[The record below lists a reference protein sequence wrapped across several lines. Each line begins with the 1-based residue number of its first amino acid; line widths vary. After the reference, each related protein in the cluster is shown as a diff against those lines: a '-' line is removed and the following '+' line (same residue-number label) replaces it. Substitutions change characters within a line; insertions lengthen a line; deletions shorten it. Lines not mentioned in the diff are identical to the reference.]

1 MSTEDIITPKD
12 ALNEYFKLKSKFENE
27 LNLYKK
33 KIINNPTLSKR
44 EKRSEFLKLKP
55 KCINCKRPSK
65 KGTIFSVIYNP
76 ENDKTGGYRKFT
88 ATCGNLVDPC
98 NLNIE
103 IDLGDTEPLD
113 KLIRNIRDEIKSS
126 KNKII
131 DNKNKLLFGLI
142 TTETALDNFDFN
154 KGFITDLTSIY
165 EMYFDQWNKIVD
177 DPDKKREL
185 DEATILFYET
195 VNKMK
200 ASIKKMN
207 ENNENKIASDV
218 ADIYIKLLKPLLDKI
233 RHLKYSENLIY
244 HDDYDNACKLIQ
256 RQHTDLDMGV
266 SGYQSRVLK
275 FDVGLKGQ
283 SIKKKKKAL
292 FILDS
297 DEEMSGEKEMSP
309 EKEIIIEIK
318 KPGEPKPTG
327 EIPRD
332 EPIIGEGKDGI
343 DWHLQEYKNLW
354 SKLPQ
359 KLKSEFKLNI
369 DWMKN
374 FMYTCLNAQFREGKR
389 YNGCRLTTPP
399 NLIIPPKDMGNN
411 EYDFGVSIYNTSFNK
426 QSESLKKTYLTLYKE
441 DLITKEKNYSILENA
456 LNSLVEKE
464 VDFGR
469 GFF

>member
-1 MSTEDIITPKD
+1 MSTEDVITPKD
-12 ALNEYFKLKSKFENE
+12 ALNDYFKLKSKFESD
-27 LNLYKK
+27 LNLYKR

-44 EKRSEFLKLKP
+44 EKRNEFLKLKP
-55 KCINCKRPSK
+55 KCVNCKRPSK

-76 ENDKTGGYRKFT
+76 ENEKTGGYRKFT

-103 IDLGDTEPLD
+103 LDLGDTEPLD
-113 KLIRNIRDEIKSS
+113 KLIHNIRDEIKSS

-142 TTETALDNFDFN
+142 TTETALENFDFN
-154 KGFITDLTSIY
+154 KGFINDLTSVY

-177 DPDKKREL
+177 NPDKKREL

-195 VNKMK
+195 VNRMK
-200 ASIKKMN
+200 GSIKKMN
-207 ENNENKIASDV
+207 ENNDNKLASDV
-218 ADIYIKLLKPLLDKI
+218 ADIYIKILKPLLDKI
-233 RHLKYSENLIY
+233 RHLKYNENAVY
-244 HDDYDNACKLIQ
+244 HDDYDNNCKLIQ
-256 RQHTDLDMGV
+256 RPYTDLDLGV
-266 SGYQSRVLK
+266 TGYQSRVIK
-275 FDVGLKGQ
+275 FDVGLKAA
-283 SIKKKKKAL
+283 SVKKKKKDL
-292 FILDS
+292 FVLDS
-297 DEEMSGEKEMSP
+297 DEEILPYKEVE
-309 EKEIIIEIK
+309 EKEISINIK
-318 KPGEPKPTG
+318 KQGEPKPTG

-332 EPIIGEGKDGI
+332 EPIIGQGKDGI

-354 SKLPQ
+354 SNLPQ

-369 DWMKN
+369 EWMKD
-374 FMYTCLNAQFREGKR
+374 FMYTCLNAQRREGQR

-399 NLIIPPKDMGNN
+399 NLIIPPKDLGNDQ
-411 EYDFGVSIYNTSFNK
+411 YDFGVSIYNTTFNK
-426 QSESLKKTYLTLYKE
+426 QSDSLKKTYLTFYKE
-441 DLITKEKNYSILENA
+441 DPTTKQKNYSMLEDA